1 MIGKV
6 GRLMKIRSQWF
17 LVFIIILLFSLAGC
31 KSQESPMEY
40 GIVVQLDRE
49 WWPKNLLEYPF
60 THWTYMFKP
69 NGTKIRP
76 PIRLGVY
83 SIWRG
88 EFSPD
93 GKYFAYSDWN
103 MHLYLM
109 RVSDGKKVSLSDDLG
124 KIAINN
130 IKWLE
135 DDRTIVYG
143 DDKVYIQDVGCLLT
157 EEMPSNCLPPPAIIK
172 LGVNR
177 SFCDISPDGT
187 RIIYT
192 YAEYEEGHKIVKW
205 DVGLMEV
212 ASSSSISLKT
222 EGDYMQFVGNTT
234 ILIRKENNIYIAE
247 IDNNKLISKKLIA
260 KLAQDETSFSLSPD
274 GKYLAF
280 ISSQRGD
287 GLGEVMRLRPWNW
300 DSVTTT
306 SALFIMDIA
315 TGKAQRLTYPNDH
328 DVIWYGWYP
337 LR

>member
-1 MIGKV
+1 
-6 GRLMKIRSQWF
+6 
-17 LVFIIILLFSLAGC
+17 
-31 KSQESPMEY
+31 MEY

-69 NGTKIRP
+69 DGTKIRP

-83 SIWRG
+83 STWG
-88 EFSPD
+88 GDFSPD
-93 GKYFAYSDWN
+93 GKWFVYSDWG
-103 MHLYLM
+103 MHIYLI
-109 RVSDGKKVSLSDDLG
+109 RLSDGKKVRVNSGSEE
-124 KIAINN
+124 IVVNN

-135 DDRTIVYG
+135 DGHTIAYG

-157 EEMPSNCLPPPAIIK
+157 KKMPSDCLPPPVIIK

-177 SFCDISPDGT
+177 SFYDISPDGT

-205 DVGLMEV
+205 DVFLMEV

-222 EGDYMQFVGNTT
+222 EGDNMEFVGNTT
-234 ILIRKENNIYIAE
+234 ILIRDKNNIYVAE
-247 IDNNKLISKKLIA
+247 IDNNKVTSKKLIA
-260 KLAQDETSFSLSPD
+260 ELTGDERSFSLSPD
-274 GKYLAF
+274 GKYIAF

-287 GLGEVMRLRPWNW
+287 GLGEAMRLRLWEW
-300 DSVTTT
+300 DSVTPT
-306 SALFIMDIA
+306 SALFIIEVA
-315 TGKAQRLTYPNDH
+315 TGKVRRLTYPNDH